1 MPVRWDGVVRRDLQE
16 HICVRF
22 GRVAAQDGNL
32 APLRKQRRAWTPF
45 ELRIMSIKGN
55 RHARGRLRALS
66 DPCNGEE
73 NTERSH
79 KKPPDRTWLLYH
91 HKYLPY
97 LSVMNRSAF
106 MRSANSQLPWL
117 S

>member
-66 DPCNGEE
+66 DPCNGQETPNE
-73 NTERSH
+73 VTRSH
-79 KKPPDRTWLLYH
+79 RTELDCCITTSTS
-91 HKYLPY
+91 PIF
-97 LSVMNRSAF
+97 R
-106 MRSANSQLPWL
+106 R
-117 S
+117 